1 MMAFAGEWLVDNWR
15 AVLVAGLMLLC
26 VGFAMS
32 ANDYH
37 ERAVRAEGSLESE
50 KANTKNATAAI
61 NLLYDITK
69 AANADRQSLQQKGET
84 HVVYIREA
92 VKGDG
97 CAVRDVPVAAA
108 DNLRMY
114 ADSLRSGTS
123 TQDKR

>member
-1 MMAFAGEWLVDNWR
+1 MAWLLSNWK
-15 AVLVAGLMLLC
+15 AVLIGGLMLVC

-50 KANTKNATAAI
+50 KAITKNATAAI

-114 ADSLRSGTS
+114 ADSLRSGS
-123 TQDKR
+123 TAKDKR

>member
-1 MMAFAGEWLVDNWR
+1 MMAFAGEWLIDNWR
-15 AVLVAGLMLLC
+15 AVLVGGLMLLC

-50 KANTKNATAAI
+50 KAITKNATAAI

-97 CAVRDVPVAAA
+97 CDVPVAAA

-114 ADSLRSGTS
+114 ADSLRSGAS